1 MVKGTRFTPQLLDD
15 IRARVSLVD
24 VVRQA
29 VPLKRKGRSWW
40 GCCPFH
46 NEKSPSFHVKE
57 DEGFYHCF
65 GCGAHGDVITF
76 AQETRGGTFP
86 ETVEYLAGLAGV
98 RLQTHDVDPA
108 QQKRRD
114 DGHAALEKATTYFER
129 HLGGE
134 ALAYLHKRGLSDDTI
149 KTFRLGWAPDGW
161 QNLKNFLTDE
171 NFSPEIQ
178 REVGL
183 TLASDKGKGDY
194 DRFRARVMFPI
205 CDLKGR
211 PIAFG
216 GRVLD
221 GGEPKYLNSSETP
234 FFNKSQTLYGLH
246 LTREHIRKEKEA
258 LLVEGYMDVVSL
270 WQQGVRTAV
279 APMGTAVTEDQVSF
293 LWRYHDSPTV
303 CLDGDKAG
311 QMAAR
316 RLARRVLGVL
326 GPGKTL
332 RFALMPDGED
342 PDSFV
347 KKQGAEAFRTL
358 IQTTLGIEDMLWL
371 ELTDGRDL
379 TSADDRAAI
388 EAELRTLT
396 QEIKNDTVRYH
407 YFRALKDRLW
417 QVSGPTAARKSPLL
431 KGGARA
437 TVDVEHNKRVLLAL
451 LLVRPDAL
459 PFVEEAFAR
468 MTFVNER
475 EKPLQSALLRLLREK
490 TLEKEKLDTYLLT
503 TGIKRAA
510 DELLANLDVTTLV
523 NAEGLSGTTPDAFG
537 GYWMS
542 LWHQVQLTPKR
553 KREKSALLD
562 TCADAITHDREA
574 WKKLIRAP

>member
-1 MVKGTRFTPQLLDD
+1 MKGTRFTPQLLDD

-24 VVRQA
+24 VVRQT

-76 AQETRGGTFP
+76 AQETRGGSFP
-86 ETVEYLAGLAGV
+86 ETVEYLAGVAGI
-98 RLQTHDVDPA
+98 RLEAKAVDPA

-114 DGHAALEKATTYFER
+114 DGYAVLEKATGWFEKQ
-129 HLGGE
+129 LGGE
-134 ALAYLHKRGLSDDTI
+134 ALAYLKKRGLSDETI

-161 QNLKNFLTDE
+161 QNLRNFLTDE
-171 NFSPEIQ
+171 KFSADIQ
-178 REVGL
+178 RETGL
-183 TLASDKGKGDY
+183 VLESDKGKGDY
-194 DRFRARVMFPI
+194 DRFRGRVMFPI
-205 CDLKGR
+205 SDLKGR

-270 WQQGVRTAV
+270 WNQGVRTAV
-279 APMGTAVTEDQVSF
+279 APMGTAVTEEQIAY
-293 LWRYHDSPTV
+293 LWRYHDTPTV

-311 QMAAR
+311 RMAAR

-342 PDSFV
+342 PDSYV
-347 KKQGAEAFRTL
+347 KANGADAFRRILADTL
-358 IQTTLGIEDMLWL
+358 SLEEVLWE
-371 ELTDGRDL
+371 ELTEERDL
-379 TSADDRAAI
+379 SLGEGRAAV
-388 EAELRTLT
+388 ESDLRNLT

-407 YFRALKDRLW
+407 MFRALKDRLW
-417 QVSGPTAARKSPLL
+417 QGGQGQNTPQRKVSAPKVS
-431 KGGARA
+431 
-437 TVDVEHNKRVLLAL
+437 VDVEHNKRILLAL
-451 LLVRPDAL
+451 LLVRPDVL
-459 PFVEEAFAR
+459 PHVEEAFAR
-468 MTFVNER
+468 VTYSGER
-475 EKPLQSALLRLLREK
+475 EKSLQKALVRALAEK
-490 TLEKEKLDTYLLT
+490 RLEKDILGTYLLS

-510 DELLANLDVTTLV
+510 DELLANLDVASLV
-523 NAEGLSGTTPDAFG
+523 AAEGLDDQSLDALRD
-537 GYWMS
+537 YWMA
-542 LWHQVQLTPKR
+542 LWHQVQLNPR
-553 KREKSALLD
+553 RQREKNALLD
-562 TCADAITHDREA
+562 ACADAITHDRDA
-574 WKKLIRAP
+574 WKKLIQVR